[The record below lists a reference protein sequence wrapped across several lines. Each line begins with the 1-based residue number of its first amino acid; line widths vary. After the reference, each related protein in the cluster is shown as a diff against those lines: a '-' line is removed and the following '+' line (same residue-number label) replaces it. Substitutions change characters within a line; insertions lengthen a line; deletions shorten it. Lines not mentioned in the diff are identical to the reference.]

1 MPFLDADP
9 SPATVLALFVAA
21 GVVIAVVGTWLTRL
35 ADVIAYET
43 GAGQALT
50 GGILLGATT
59 SLGGTVTS
67 ISTAWTGDTDLA
79 ISNAIG
85 GIAVQTA
92 FLAVADLVYRRAN
105 LEHSGSSLENLLQSG
120 LLIAML
126 ALPLMASALP
136 GYTVW
141 GVSPVSVVLV
151 VFYVFMNRVIME
163 ARDNPMWYPRRTRS
177 TQQERSAPEGGRR
190 ALAGVFLQF
199 AAIGA
204 VVGVSGWMLGRAGVL
219 LAAQTGISQT
229 AVGGVM
235 TSVMTS
241 VPELITAV
249 VAVRRGSANLAIG
262 GIIGGNAF
270 DVLFLVASDV
280 AYRDGSIYAE
290 MTPTHH
296 LILSASILMAAVLLL
311 GLLKRDKEGPAG
323 IGFEGIL
330 IFAIYAVVAVFVAGG

>member
-1 MPFLDADP
+1 MPVLDDP
-9 SPATVLALFVAA
+9 SPATVLALFAAA
-21 GVVIAVVGTWLTRL
+21 GIVIAVAGIWLTRL

-67 ISTAWTGDTDLA
+67 VTTAWTGDTDLA

-105 LEHSGSSLENLLQSG
+105 LEHSGSSLENLLQCG
-120 LLIAML
+120 LLISML
-126 ALPLMASALP
+126 ALPLTAAVLP
-136 GYTVW
+136 GYAVW

-151 VFYVFMNRVIME
+151 AFYVLMNRMIMA

-177 TQQERSAPEGGRR
+177 TQREEGARRRGRR
-190 ALAGVFLQF
+190 DLAGVFARF
-199 AAIGA
+199 AAFA
-204 VVGVSGWMLGRAGVL
+204 VVVAVAGWALGRTGVV
-219 LAAQTGISQT
+219 LAAQTGLSQT

-241 VPELITAV
+241 APELVTAIA
-249 VAVRRGSANLAIG
+249 AVRRGSANLAIG

-290 MTPTHH
+290 MTATHH
-296 LILSASILMAAVLLL
+296 LILAASILMAAILLL
-311 GLLKRDKEGPAG
+311 GLLKRDREGPAG
-323 IGFEGIL
+323 IGFEGVL
-330 IFAIYAVVAVFVAGG
+330 IFAIYAVVAFFVSTG